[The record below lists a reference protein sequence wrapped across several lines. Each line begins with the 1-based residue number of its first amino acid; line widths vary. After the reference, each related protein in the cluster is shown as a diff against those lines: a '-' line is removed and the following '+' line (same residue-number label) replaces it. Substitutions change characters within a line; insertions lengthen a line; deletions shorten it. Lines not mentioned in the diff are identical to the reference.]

1 MAEEWLFWQERRASK
16 ATEALRNMLPAH
28 ARVIRDGV
36 EQKILAED
44 LVRGDLILLE
54 EGDKISADARIVEA
68 SDLQVDQSTLTGES
82 NPVRK
87 VKDAVLKDGLT
98 KAERPNLLF
107 AGTSVAEGNGK
118 AVVMEIG
125 MNTEFG
131 KIAGLTQT
139 TKEVQSP
146 LQKELNRG
154 EYSIVQIKVTASASA
169 ANQMV
174 RDLTIPKN
182 TVLIAITREDSLLIS
197 RGDSQILV
205 DDEILALTDEASS
218 IELIEI
224 FGEH

>member
-1 MAEEWLFWQERRASK
+1 
-16 ATEALRNMLPAH
+16 
-28 ARVIRDGV
+28 
-36 EQKILAED
+36 
-44 LVRGDLILLE
+44 
-54 EGDKISADARIVEA
+54 
-68 SDLQVDQSTLTGES
+68 
-82 NPVRK
+82 
-87 VKDAVLKDGLT
+87 
-98 KAERPNLLF
+98 
-107 AGTSVAEGNGK
+107 
-118 AVVMEIG
+118 

-182 TVLIAITREDSLLIS
+182 TVLIAITREDSLLIPK
-197 RGDSQILV
+197 GDCQILV

>member
-1 MAEEWLFWQERRASK
+1 MAEEWLFWLECRASK

-146 LQKELNRG
+146 LQKELDRG
-154 EYSIVQIKVTASASA
+154 EYSIVQIKVTA
-169 ANQMV
+169 
-174 RDLTIPKN
+174 
-182 TVLIAITREDSLLIS
+182 ITREDSLLIP